1 MACRVSRIAILP
13 VGLRMKYS
21 RRYPVS
27 LLGTC
32 LMQLLAVSWFEM
44 LIPVN
49 NSKVS
54 ITYPPEL
61 LKLN

>member
-1 MACRVSRIAILP
+1 MACRVSR
-13 VGLRMKYS
+13 
-21 RRYPVS
+21 
-27 LLGTC
+27 